1 MAAPGSPVSVDFFSR
16 FWANFFDEKQYITER
31 TAGQA
36 FFGRQETG
44 SMTIFSPDALD
55 VDMDI
60 TRGNEKPAT
69 LVVRGMAGR
78 ITGTT
83 HVDMQI
89 GQTSTFSRQFP
100 LIEEQFNLGAAQIN
114 YRQPG
119 EGPYQNVGPQARLR
133 SLGTRAYLE
142 GIRRIIRLQ
151 EILSWQS
158 LRLGVQ
164 SISNIA
170 DTTTN
175 IYDFRRNSANTP
187 SLTHGWG
194 NAAGVPMTDID
205 ALCDTLLANGKLM
218 PDFAIFGGT
227 TMQYFLANSQ
237 VSTNYGNKLYFDLIQ
252 FSSKFEPG
260 PEFAKFVAAGLIPY
274 GQLRTPKGYTLT
286 VFTYPY
292 VYQSYAGSITKYFPD
307 TGCLIGSSQARADRA
322 FGPPEA
328 IPLTSVDMQQI
339 MEWFGINPM
348 SPSLP
353 TNVLNPGAT
362 IQPNEFYL
370 RAQKSDDGKAVSMMI
385 QAAPIF
391 CTTQTDAFGYM
402 VAGVNT

>member
-1 MAAPGSPVSVDFFSR
+1 MAAPGSPVAVDFFSR
-16 FWANFFDEKQYITER
+16 FFANMFDEKIYITER
-31 TAGQA
+31 TAGQS
-36 FFGRQETG
+36 FFGRAETG

-55 VDMDI
+55 IDMDI
-60 TRGNEKPAT
+60 VRGNEKAAN

-114 YRQPG
+114 YRMPG

-151 EILSWQS
+151 EILAWQS

-170 DTTTN
+170 DTTNN
-175 IYDFRRNSANTP
+175 IYDYRRNSANTP
-187 SLTHGWG
+187 SLTNGWG
-194 NAAGVPMTDID
+194 NAAGVPLVDID

-227 TMQYFLANSQ
+227 TMRYFQANSQ
-237 VSTNYGNKLYFDLIQ
+237 VSTNYANKLYFDLLQ
-252 FSSKFEPG
+252 FGENFKAG
-260 PEFAKFVAAGLIPY
+260 PEFDRFVASGLIPY
-274 GQLRTPKGYTLT
+274 GRLRTPKGYTLT

-292 VYQSYAGSITKYFPD
+292 VYTATNGTATKYFPD

-322 FGPPEA
+322 FGPAEA
-328 IPLTSVDMQQI
+328 IPMTSIDMQQI

-348 SPSLP
+348 SPAIPS
-353 TNVLNPGAT
+353 NVLNPGAT

-370 RAQKSDDGKAVSMMI
+370 RAYQSDDKKAVSMAI

-391 CTTQTDAFGYM
+391 CTTQTDAWGYM